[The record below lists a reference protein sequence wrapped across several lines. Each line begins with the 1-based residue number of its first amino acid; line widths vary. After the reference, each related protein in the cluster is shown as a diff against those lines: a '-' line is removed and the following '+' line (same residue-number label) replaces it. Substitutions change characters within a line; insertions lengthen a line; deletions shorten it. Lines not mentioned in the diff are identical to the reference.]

1 MFSFSERQKNRIEEL
16 LKENKKLEDN
26 ENLLLTQ
33 LNELKKELKQSREI
47 IDNLKG
53 KNFEYCREFLY
64 PLRNALERLIYEIK
78 LTSKVKEVLNII
90 LSLAS
95 YTDEQIQVLYQYKEK
110 KKNFFNM
117 FPLEGNFNE

>member
-1 MFSFSERQKNRIEEL
+1 M

-95 YTDEQIQVLYQYKEK
+95 YTDEHI
-110 KKNFFNM
+110 
-117 FPLEGNFNE
+117 